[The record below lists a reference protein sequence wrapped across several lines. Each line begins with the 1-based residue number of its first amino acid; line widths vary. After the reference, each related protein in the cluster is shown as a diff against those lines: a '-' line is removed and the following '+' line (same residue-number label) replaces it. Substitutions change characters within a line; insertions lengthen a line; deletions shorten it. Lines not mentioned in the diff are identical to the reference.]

1 MEQQTGQM
9 MTPGSQSVELAVH
22 HVRDPGQGMPISSV
36 TVELG
41 ERPDQ
46 ARPGQA
52 SLDSKVIGHVKVVV
66 VINKSI
72 SQGGE
77 EYADDECQQQNTK
90 GYRISLAEEAEGQ
103 PQQRGGGF
111 ASFAARGSRKRADS
125 CLVTLG
131 RRVTAMPE
139 QRAST
144 AHICSNV
151 SIPSTSRPCF
161 KTRAVKSHKTRR
173 LARCSGSDLST
184 GQFS

>member
-1 MEQQTGQM
+1 
-9 MTPGSQSVELAVH
+9 
-22 HVRDPGQGMPISSV
+22 MPISSV

-103 PQQRGGGF
+103 PQQRGGGYGGGPVELWHSGF
-111 ASFAARGSRKRADS
+111 
-125 CLVTLG
+125 G
-131 RRVTAMPE
+131 RRP
-139 QRAST
+139 RA
-144 AHICSNV
+144 AFV
-151 SIPSTSRPCF
+151 
-161 KTRAVKSHKTRR
+161 
-173 LARCSGSDLST
+173 
-184 GQFS
+184 